1 MTYRFKHPAES
12 WPQAICNFIVAYL
25 IPLPLWRVWAR
36 FPYWH
41 RWYWRN
47 R

>member
-1 MTYRFKHPAES
+1 MGYKSRTQYVCDFV
-12 WPQAICNFIVAYL
+12 VAYFVPGF
-25 IPLPLWRVWAR
+25 IWRAWAR

-47 R
+47 RQYKGV

>member
-1 MTYRFKHPAES
+1 MRRPIHRMS
-12 WPQAICNFIVAYL
+12 NWIVAYL
-25 IPLPLWRVWAR
+25 IPGPVWRAWAR

-47 R
+47 RNA